1 MYDSKMIALF
11 ASLTPVER
19 RRFKKWV
26 ASPIHN
32 PNKVLVLFFDFLE
45 TRDGLTLRTLKR
57 ERAFAHLFGEQPYD
71 DLTIRRTMS
80 EFLDL
85 LEDFLAYEHWHKDR
99 VGRSLLLAQLY
110 RDRQLAVPARGHLA
124 EALELVET
132 QQVRNASWHLNHY
145 RVQDE
150 RFKQHS
156 EREPVRNFQDLTNS
170 LAHFFVTELLRN
182 ACGAASHSAI
192 YKANYQVPF
201 LDTILGRCAEGAFA
215 DIPLIQIYYRAH
227 CCLTQPSQ
235 TEHFFALKSRL
246 NEASQWLG
254 LEESRSIFL
263 VAINYCIRR
272 ANTDGHSFLREAFDL
287 YREGLEKGVFLEHG
301 QLSRFTF
308 KNIAV
313 AALALGELDWTARFI
328 EKYAPFLPEA
338 HRDSYRRFCTA
349 KWCYQNKDYNQVQ
362 DLLQHLSSDDVFL
375 ELDARLLLLKVYM
388 EQEAW
393 RLLQGFLTTFER
405 FVSRKKKLAYHAPL
419 YRNIIHFAQRIAAW
433 RSGKKILS
441 EEELETLRNQI
452 RETQPL
458 SERDWLLRMI
468 GC

>member
-1 MYDSKMIALF
+1 MYNSKMIALF
-11 ASLTPVER
+11 ATLNSAER

-32 PNKVLVLFFDFLE
+32 PNKVLSLFFDFLE
-45 TRDGLTLRTLKR
+45 SRDAFNARTLKR
-57 ERAFAHLFGEQPYD
+57 ERAFTYLFGEQPYD
-71 DLTIRRTMS
+71 DLAIRRTMS
-80 EFLDL
+80 EFLAL
-85 LEDFLAYEHWHKDR
+85 LEDFLVYEHWHNDR
-99 VGRSLLLAQLY
+99 VGRALALAQLY
-110 RDRQLAVPARGHLA
+110 RDRQLTVPAKGHLT

-132 QQVRNASWHLNHY
+132 NQVRNASWHLNHY

-150 RFKQHS
+150 RFKQRS
-156 EREPVRNFQDLTNS
+156 EREPVRNFQALTNS
-170 LAHFFVTELLRN
+170 LAHFFVAELLRN

-201 LDTILGRCAEGAFA
+201 LDTILGNCAEGAFA
-215 DIPLIQIYYRAH
+215 DIPLIQLYYRAY
-227 CCLTQPSQ
+227 CCLTQPSK
-235 TEHFFALKSRL
+235 TEHFFALKNRL
-246 NEASQWLG
+246 GEASQWLG
-254 LEESRSIFL
+254 LEELRGIFL

-272 ANTDGHSFLREAFDL
+272 ANTDGHSFLREAFEL
-287 YREGLEKGVFLEHG
+287 YQAGLEKGVFLENG

-313 AALALGELDWTARFI
+313 AALALGELDWTAHFI
-328 EKYAPFLPEA
+328 KKYAPFLPEA
-338 HRDSYRRFCTA
+338 YRDSYQRFCMA
-349 KWCYQNKDYNQVQ
+349 KWCYQNKDYSQVQ

-433 RSGKKILS
+433 RSGKKTLS
-441 EEELETLRNQI
+441 EDELEALRNQI

-468 GC
+468 G